1 MKQVYFLIIVSCVWF
16 LPLTSA
22 NAQEKANPQGKFIT
36 VNAAKIYYEEY
47 GQGEPLILLHG
58 FGRTLADWK
67 PYIGEYSKT
76 YHVIAWDM
84 RGHGRSSSPD
94 TSSAFYHLTATKDLL
109 ALIQKLNLE
118 KVRAIGHSSGG
129 IIILNA
135 AILEPER
142 FEAIVPVSAQ
152 MHFSVQTREFI
163 EKNAKPEAY
172 YEFNKLEGQHGK
184 TKGRL
189 IARQFYRFWR
199 LYGDPAITPDQ
210 LAMIK
215 ARALIVHGD
224 NDFVPVAQAFEIYKH
239 IPNAH
244 LWVVPNGWHM
254 PHVGA
259 QNEVD
264 FTRITLEFLNGKWS
278 KERKP

>member
-1 MKQVYFLIIVSCVWF
+1 MKQVYFLIILSCVSF
-16 LPLTSA
+16 LPLTRA
-22 NAQEKANPQGKFIT
+22 NAQEKVNPQGKFIT
-36 VNAAKIYYEEY
+36 INAAKIYYEEY

-67 PYIGEYSKT
+67 SFIAEYSKH

-84 RGHGRSSSPD
+84 RGHGRSSNPD
-94 TSSAFYHLTATKDLL
+94 TGKVFLHLPATEDLL
-109 ALIQKLNLE
+109 AFVAKLNLK
-118 KVRAIGHSSGG
+118 KVKAIGHSSGA

-135 AILEPER
+135 AVLEPDR
-142 FEAIVPVSAQ
+142 FEAIIPVSAQ

-163 EKNAKPEAY
+163 EQNAKPEAY
-172 YEFNKLEGQHGK
+172 YEFNELEQQHGK
-184 TKGRL
+184 IKGRL
-189 IARQFYRFWR
+189 IARQFYHFVD

-210 LAMIK
+210 LATIK
-215 ARALIVHGD
+215 ARTLVVHGD

-239 IPNAH
+239 IPKAH
-244 LWVVPNGWHM
+244 LWIVPNGWHM

-264 FTRITLEFLNGKWS
+264 FTRKTLEFLNGKWS
-278 KERKP
+278 KER